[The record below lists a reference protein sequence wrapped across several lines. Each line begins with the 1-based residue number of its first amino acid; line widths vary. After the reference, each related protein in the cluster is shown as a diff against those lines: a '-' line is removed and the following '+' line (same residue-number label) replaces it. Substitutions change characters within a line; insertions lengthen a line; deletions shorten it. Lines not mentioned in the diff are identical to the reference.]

1 MNWIDLIIGLLLVYT
16 FYKGFTNGLI
26 LELASLLALVLGIFT
41 AYNYADVVAVYIK
54 DWVDWSETALLSVSF
69 VLTFLVVVII
79 INLIGRVISNIIGV
93 IALGLINKIA
103 GGIFGFIKIS
113 LVISLIFVLADAIEE
128 YVNIFEY
135 QVVQS
140 SLILNF
146 YEENILDLFPQIIE
160 TIENNMP
167 QQTATT

>member
-16 FYKGFTNGLI
+16 FYKGFNNGLI
-26 LELASLLALVLGIFT
+26 LELASLLALVLGIFA
-41 AYNYADVVAVYIK
+41 AYYYADVVAVYIE

-69 VLTFLVVVII
+69 IITFIMVVIV
-79 INLIGRVISNIIGV
+79 INVVGRIISNIIGM

-103 GGIFGFIKIS
+103 GGVFGLIKVFLLIS
-113 LVISLIFVLADAIEE
+113 VIFVLADAVKE

-135 QVVQS
+135 EVVRS
-140 SLILNF
+140 SFILNF
-146 YEENILDLFPQIIE
+146 YEKNILGLFPQIIE

-167 QQTATT
+167 QETAIN